1 MENVKIDPMWYVL
14 IVGYFILNFFIKYF
28 IGKYKEERA
37 ATNKEN
43 PQSAKPPQGGDK
55 AAQVA
60 EIKNQHKEVAI
71 KRRSTTTEK
80 ISKIIQYTYL
90 LQISITLL

>member
-43 PQSAKPPQGGDK
+43 PQTAKPPQGGGDK
-55 AAQVA
+55 KPPQGGGD
-60 EIKNQHKEVAI
+60 KKGGQPPPPK
-71 KRRSTTTEK
+71 K
-80 ISKIIQYTYL
+80 
-90 LQISITLL
+90 